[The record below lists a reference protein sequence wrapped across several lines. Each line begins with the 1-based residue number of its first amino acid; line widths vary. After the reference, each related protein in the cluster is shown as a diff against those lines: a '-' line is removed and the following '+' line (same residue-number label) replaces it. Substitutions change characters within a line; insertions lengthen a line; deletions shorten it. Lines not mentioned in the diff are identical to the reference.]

1 MKLGLRCDGVSRD
14 LHHSLAVMSEFGID
28 HAELQFVW
36 NREIGDHSA
45 AELTLIRKL
54 LDQHGK
60 KLACLSRH
68 LFAGTTS
75 ANRPGDA
82 LHLKHMEDLKRMIEI
97 ARTLNS
103 PLARIMTPKKG
114 NHPLG

>member
-1 MKLGLRCDGVSRD
+1 MRNF
-14 LHHSLAVMSEFGID
+14 SLF
-28 HAELQFVW
+28 
-36 NREIGDHSA
+36 
-45 AELTLIRKL
+45 
-54 LDQHGK
+54 
-60 KLACLSRH
+60 
-68 LFAGTTS
+68 GTTS

-103 PLARIMTPKKG
+103 QLVRIMTPKKG